1 MYQNVLLQF
10 TRCFWKLEF
19 AKVSIRHYVF
29 RLNLL
34 NYVRQLPFLGVYVT
48 MFFEVFVTFSQF
60 GIIFSIFIIA
70 FGLGKICSPALN
82 LPKRF
87 TFVYKIF
94 LTIFWNFS
102 GFHILL
108 LNQTPFQKFS
118 DTILK
123 TSVMMIGEM
132 DFENIFFGEPDQE
145 LNFPNV
151 RTLNF

>member
-1 MYQNVLLQF
+1 M
-10 TRCFWKLEF
+10 
-19 AKVSIRHYVF
+19 
-29 RLNLL
+29 

-70 FGLGKICSPALN
+70 FGLGKICTP
-82 LPKRF
+82 
-87 TFVYKIF
+87 V
-94 LTIFWNFS
+94 WNRELDISNSHQYLS

-118 DTILK
+118 DTVLK

-132 DFENIFFGEPDQE
+132 DFENIFFGEPEQE
-145 LNFPNV
+145 LNFPKV
-151 RTLNF
+151 RTYVSI